1 MVAGQAFAE
10 FAPQLADMAVDGAVG
25 HHPVV
30 GVDHVHQLVAGPDA
44 PGLAGQRRQQL
55 EFDRGERHPGAVVD
69 RLEAVPVQGQAAL
82 GRGLGGV
89 TGAAQHRLDPR
100 HHFPGAERLAD
111 VVVGADLQAQQ
122 AVHLFHPGGDHQ
134 NRHLRET
141 ADRLA
146 HFHAVAV
153 GQHQVEQHGVEVA
166 VAHALLGVGG
176 AAGLLRLE
184 MAVAQIVR
192 QQLRQPGLILDD
204 QNFRH
209 ALFLPFSVGAGL
221 WERALPAKG
230 WLIATRQDPRA
241 LSNSGTNSLS
251 GILPGA
257 SLPFAGEARSYNGN
271 RTVILR
277 PPRGLWSASIVPPC
291 ASTIRRAMASP
302 RPAPPV
308 WRLRELSTR

>member
-1 MVAGQAFAE
+1 
-10 FAPQLADMAVDGAVG
+10 MAVDGAVG

-69 RLEAVPVQGQAAL
+69 RLETVPVQGQAAL

-122 AVHLFHPGGDHQ
+122 AVHLFHAGGDHQ
-134 NRHLRET
+134 NRHLGET

-153 GQHQVEQHGVEVA
+153 GQHQVQQHRVEIT
-166 VAHALLGVGG
+166 VAHALFGVGG

-209 ALFLPFSVGAGL
+209 VPFLSFAVEAHLVGARLVGAGPAR
-221 WERALPAKG
+221 ERVAYKPPGRIPAPS
-230 WLIATRQDPRA
+230 LTAVQTASLESCRELR
-241 LSNSGTNSLS
+241 SLS
-251 GILPGA
+251 
-257 SLPFAGEARSYNGN
+257 
-271 RTVILR
+271 
-277 PPRGLWSASIVPPC
+277 
-291 ASTIRRAMASP
+291 RA
-302 RPAPPV
+302 RPAPTMATAP
-308 WRLRELSTR
+308 